1 MATIIEEIKEQ
12 LNRPNNT
19 LIKLII
25 LNVAVFLV
33 FAVAKVI
40 LTISSFGDIYS
51 LIATQIA
58 LPAFWLESL
67 YKPWTYLSY
76 GFFHEDIF
84 HLLFNMLFLYTFGKL
99 VNEYL
104 GSNRV
109 LAIYLLG
116 AIAGGLFYVLCYNLI
131 PYFIPKSAYS
141 ILLGASASVFAIV
154 MAAATLLPDYSFNF
168 MFIGQIKIKYIAAF
182 YLVLS
187 FISTVG
193 LNAGGNLAHL
203 GGGLLGYIFITQLR
217 KGNDL
222 GKPVYA
228 VVGFISKLFSPKPN
242 LRVTYRNNEYK
253 SQPSTSNPNPSTKSL
268 VDVDDILDKISKSGY
283 ESLTKEEKQ
292 RLFEASQK

>member
-19 LIKLII
+19 LVKLII

-33 FAVAKVI
+33 LAVAKVI
-40 LTISSFGDIYS
+40 LTISSFENIYS
-51 LIATQIA
+51 IIAFQIA
-58 LPAFWLESL
+58 LPAFWLDTF
-67 YKPWTYLSY
+67 YKPWTYFTY
-76 GFFHEDIF
+76 AFFHEDIF
-84 HLLFNMLFLYTFGKL
+84 HLLFNMLFLYSFGKL

-109 LAIYLLG
+109 LSIYILG
-116 AIAGGLFYVLCYNLI
+116 ALFGGAFYVLCYNLI
-131 PYFIPKSAYS
+131 PYFVPKASYS

-203 GGGLLGYIFITQLR
+203 GGGLLGYLFITQRFR
-217 KGNDL
+217 KTSL
-222 GKPVYA
+222 CS
-228 VVGFISKLFSPKPN
+228 SKFCVKTIFTKTKIKSNLPK
-242 LRVTYRNNEYK
+242 
-253 SQPSTSNPNPSTKSL
+253 
-268 VDVDDILDKISKSGY
+268 
-283 ESLTKEEKQ
+283 
-292 RLFEASQK
+292 

>member
-19 LIKLII
+19 LVKLII

-33 FAVAKVI
+33 LAVAKVI
-40 LTISSFGDIYS
+40 LTISSFENIYS
-51 LIATQIA
+51 IIAFQIA
-58 LPAFWLESL
+58 LPAFWLDTF
-67 YKPWTYLSY
+67 YKPWTYFTY
-76 GFFHEDIF
+76 AFFHEDIF
-84 HLLFNMLFLYTFGKL
+84 HLLFNMLFLYSFGKL

-109 LAIYLLG
+109 LSIYILG
-116 AIAGGLFYVLCYNLI
+116 ALFGGAFYVLCYNLI
-131 PYFIPKSAYS
+131 PYFVPKASYS

-203 GGGLLGYIFITQLR
+203 GGGLLGYLFITQLR

-222 GKPVYA
+222 GKPIYA
-228 VVGFISKLFSPKPN
+228 VVGFISKLFSPKPK

-253 SQPSTSNPNPSTKSL
+253 SQPNTSNPSSSL

>member
-19 LIKLII
+19 LVKLII

-33 FAVAKVI
+33 LAVAKVI
-40 LTISSFGDIYS
+40 LTISSFENIYS
-51 LIATQIA
+51 FIAFQIA
-58 LPAFWLESL
+58 LPAFWLDTF
-67 YKPWTYLSY
+67 YKPWTYFTY
-76 GFFHEDIF
+76 AFFHEDIF
-84 HLLFNMLFLYTFGKL
+84 HLLFNMLFLYSFGKL

-109 LAIYLLG
+109 LSIYILG
-116 AIAGGLFYVLCYNLI
+116 ALFGGAFYVLCYNLI
-131 PYFIPKSAYS
+131 PYFVPKASYS

-203 GGGLLGYIFITQLR
+203 GGGLLGYLFITQLR

-228 VVGFISKLFSPKPN
+228 VAGFVSKLFSPKPK
-242 LRVTYRNNEYK
+242 LKVTYRNNEYK
-253 SQPSTSNPNPSTKSL
+253 SQPNTSNPSSSL

>member
-19 LIKLII
+19 LVKLII

-33 FAVAKVI
+33 LAVAKVI
-40 LTISSFGDIYS
+40 LTISSFENIYS
-51 LIATQIA
+51 FIAFQIA
-58 LPAFWLESL
+58 LPAFWLDTF
-67 YKPWTYLSY
+67 YKPWTYFTY
-76 GFFHEDIF
+76 AFFHEDIF
-84 HLLFNMLFLYTFGKL
+84 HLLFNMLFLYSFGKL

-109 LAIYLLG
+109 LSIYILG
-116 AIAGGLFYVLCYNLI
+116 ALFGGAFYVLCYNLI
-131 PYFIPKSAYS
+131 PYFVPKASYS

-203 GGGLLGYIFITQLR
+203 GGGLLGYLFITQLR

-228 VVGFISKLFSPKPN
+228 VASFVSKLFSPKPK

-253 SQPSTSNPNPSTKSL
+253 SQPNTSNPSSSL